1 MTGGL
6 PLNHPV
12 SNNHSI
18 ERPAGYNPVLCLERC
33 QMMKN
38 TMKLLS
44 LALVFGTGANRA
56 VAHEAVKCTACDEWN
71 TPAKPFNI
79 YGNAYYVGTAG
90 LSAILVTGPQG
101 HVLLDGAL
109 PQSAPLI
116 QKNIETLGFK
126 MKDVKLILNSHAHFD
141 HAGGIAALQQASGAT
156 VAHSPHGAQVL
167 RDGTPGTDDPQYDPN
182 DRFTIPK
189 VAQVKEVADGE
200 TLSVGPLRFTVH
212 YTPGHTPGGTTWTW
226 QSCEG
231 SKCLD
236 MVYADSL
243 TPVSTDGFY
252 YSGGANY
259 PDRSASFRNT
269 IAKVAGLKCDIVVA
283 AHPSATDAFAK
294 AAARTAQSNPFIDPE
309 GCRKL
314 AAGAGRNF
322 EVRMQKEREEK
333 AKASGA
339 PGAR

>member
-1 MTGGL
+1 M
-6 PLNHPV
+6 P
-12 SNNHSI
+12 
-18 ERPAGYNPVLCLERC
+18 
-33 QMMKN
+33 N
-38 TMKLLS
+38 TTLTTLGAA
-44 LALVFGTGANRA
+44 LALAIA
-56 VAHEAVKCTACDEWN
+56 QSALAQDAIQCSSCDEWN
-71 TPAKPFNI
+71 KPAKPFNI

-90 LSAILVTGPQG
+90 LSAVLVTGPQG

-116 QKNIETLGFK
+116 QKNIEALGFK

-141 HAGGIAALQQASGAT
+141 HAGGIAALQKASGAT

-167 RDGTPGTDDPQYDPN
+167 RDGTPGTDDPQYDPKE
-182 DRFTIPK
+182 RFYIPK

-212 YTPGHTPGGTTWTW
+212 HTPGHTPGGTTWSW

-243 TPVSTDGFY
+243 TAVSTDGFHY
-252 YSGGANY
+252 TGGPGY
-259 PDRSASFRNT
+259 PDRSARFRQT
-269 IAKVAGLKCDIVVA
+269 IDKVANLKCDIVIA
-283 AHPSATDAFAK
+283 AHPSFSDVFGK
-294 AAARTAQSNPFIDPE
+294 AAARTAQANPFVDPE

-314 AAGAGRNF
+314 AASAGRNF
-322 EVRMQKEREEK
+322 EARLQREREEK
-333 AKASGA
+333 AKAKG
-339 PGAR
+339 G

>member
-1 MTGGL
+1 M
-6 PLNHPV
+6 
-12 SNNHSI
+12 
-18 ERPAGYNPVLCLERC
+18 ALCLA
-33 QMMKN
+33 
-38 TMKLLS
+38 LLS
-44 LALVFGTGANRA
+44 GASDARA
-56 VAHEAVKCTACDEWN
+56 QDAIKCTSCDEW
-71 TPAKPFNI
+71 TQPVAPFNI
-79 YGNAYYVGTAG
+79 HGNAYYVGTAG
-90 LSAILVTGPQG
+90 LSAVLVTSPQG

-141 HAGGIAALQQASGAT
+141 HAGGIAALQKASGAT

-182 DRFTIPK
+182 DRFYIPK
-189 VAQVKEVADGE
+189 VAQVKEVTDGE
-200 TLSVGPLRFTVH
+200 TLSVGALRFTAH
-212 YTPGHTPGGTTWTW
+212 TTPGHTPGGITWTW

-231 SKCLD
+231 TKCLD

-259 PDRSASFRNT
+259 PDRSASFRST
-269 IAKVAGLKCDIVVA
+269 IARVAGLKCDIVIA
-283 AHPSATDAFAK
+283 AHPSATDAFGK

-314 AAGAGRNF
+314 AAGASRNF
-322 EVRMQKEREEK
+322 DVRLQKERDEK
-333 AKASGA
+333 AKAA
-339 PGAR
+339 AR

>member
-1 MTGGL
+1 MLRTLG
-6 PLNHPV
+6 
-12 SNNHSI
+12 
-18 ERPAGYNPVLCLERC
+18 AA
-33 QMMKN
+33 
-38 TMKLLS
+38 
-44 LALVFGTGANRA
+44 LALSTVVHPACA
-56 VAHEAVKCTACDEWN
+56 QDAIKCTSCDEWN
-71 TPAKPFNI
+71 QPAAPFNI
-79 YGNAYYVGTAG
+79 HGNTYYVGTAG
-90 LSAILVTGPQG
+90 LSAVLVTSPQG

-116 QKNIETLGFK
+116 QKNIEALGFR

-141 HAGGIAALQQASGAT
+141 HAGGLAALQRASGAT

-189 VAQVKEVADGE
+189 VAQVKEVKDGE
-200 TLSVGPLRFTVH
+200 TLAVGPLRFTVH
-212 YTPGHTPGGTTWTW
+212 HTPGHTPGGTTWTW

-231 SKCLD
+231 ANCLN

-252 YSGGANY
+252 YSGGATY
-259 PDRSASFRNT
+259 PDRSASFRAT
-269 IAKVAGLKCDIVVA
+269 IAKVAGLKCDIVIA
-283 AHPSATDAFAK
+283 AHPSATDAFGK

-314 AAGAGRNF
+314 AAGASRNVD
-322 EVRMQKEREEK
+322 VRLQKERDEK
-333 AKASGA
+333 AKAS
-339 PGAR
+339 AR